1 MNNKDLRLIGG
12 RKFTPS
18 EIKEILDGIFS
29 QVPPEMRKEIENI
42 LKPQFRAWMKIK
54 FPEWVGTILDVSMYQ
69 NDPAK
74 IEITTT
80 SGFYDV
86 VDLDKD
92 IPSIVVPLETIE
104 IPPPQTEQMD
114 FSTSFKLFQNFHR
127 TE

>member
-104 IPPPQTEQMD
+104 
-114 FSTSFKLFQNFHR
+114 
-127 TE
+127 